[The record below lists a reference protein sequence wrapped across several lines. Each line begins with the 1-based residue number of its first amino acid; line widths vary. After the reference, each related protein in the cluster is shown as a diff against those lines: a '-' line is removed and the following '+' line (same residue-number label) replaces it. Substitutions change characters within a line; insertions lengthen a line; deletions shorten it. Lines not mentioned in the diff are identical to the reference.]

1 MVSKRFGVLRHPNFR
16 RFFFGEAINTAG
28 SSMSGIALAFAVL
41 HIDNSATALGWV
53 IAAWTVPMV
62 LFMLIGGAVADRLPR
77 ALVLRGC
84 NLIEGTVQ
92 LTAALL
98 VLTGSAHIWQL
109 IVLQFL
115 DGTAVAVSYPA
126 FHGMVPILLP
136 EPDRKS
142 AYLLLGQ
149 AQSALSILGPAV
161 AGVLVATSSP
171 GWALAIDA
179 VSYFIAAFFLTL
191 LRLPPYARPQ
201 AKASVIADF
210 REGWS
215 FARGLGWVLPV
226 ACCSLVF
233 NALSS
238 GALNVLGP
246 AIAKGTI
253 GSDGWGYGRA
263 AQAVGL
269 FTFAFVLARITL
281 RRPLLACEVG
291 FVTTAAPMIALA
303 LWTHTIPLAVAF
315 FISGCGSAVINLSWS
330 MTVQEKIPEQML
342 SRVNAID
349 GFFSFVAMPI
359 GQLLVGPATQ
369 LFSPRQVEICA
380 AVLCVLTFLVGATR
394 APLRQLRLHGAEPA
408 TSGAHSSPAP
418 RTS

>member
-1 MVSKRFGVLRHPNFR
+1 MPFHRPSALRHANFR
-16 RFFFGEAINTAG
+16 RFFFGETINTAG

-41 HIDNSATALGWV
+41 HIDDSATALGWV
-53 IAAWTVPMV
+53 VASWTVPMV
-62 LFMLIGGAVADRLPR
+62 AFMLIGGAVADRLPR
-77 ALVLRGC
+77 AVVLRGC
-84 NLIEGTVQ
+84 NLVEGAVQ
-92 LTAALL
+92 LTAATL

-115 DGTAVAVSYPA
+115 GGTAVAVSYPA
-126 FHGMVPILLP
+126 FHGMVPVLLP

-149 AQSALSILGPAV
+149 AQSALSIIGPAI
-161 AGVLVATSSP
+161 AGVLVAASSP

-179 VSYFIAAFFLTL
+179 ATYFVAAFLLTL
-191 LRLPPYARPQ
+191 LRLPPHVRPQ
-201 AKASVIADF
+201 AEAGVIADF

-246 AIAKGTI
+246 TIAKDTI

-269 FTFAFVLARITL
+269 FVFAFVLARINL

-291 FVTTAAPMIALA
+291 FLTTAAPMLVLA
-303 LWTHTIPLAVAF
+303 GWVHTIPLVVAF

-330 MTVQEKIPEQML
+330 MTVQEKVPEQML

-349 GFFSFVAMPI
+349 GFFSFVAMPV
-359 GQLLVGPATQ
+359 GQLLVGPAAQ
-369 LFSPRQVEICA
+369 LLSPRQVEIGA
-380 AVLCVLTFLVGATR
+380 AALCVLTFLVGTTR
-394 APLRQLRLHGAEPA
+394 APLRQLRLDGVESAP
-408 TSGAHSSPAP
+408 SGIP
-418 RTS
+418 